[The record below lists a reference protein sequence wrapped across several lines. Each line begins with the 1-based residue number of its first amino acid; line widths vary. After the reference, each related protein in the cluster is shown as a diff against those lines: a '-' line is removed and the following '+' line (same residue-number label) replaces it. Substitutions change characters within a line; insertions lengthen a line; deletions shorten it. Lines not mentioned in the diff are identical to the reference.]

1 MRNTSL
7 IPMALF
13 ALLSWS
19 QNGLAQVNP
28 AFAEITDAVEEART
42 ILQTERKLLVMQNL
56 DLTPAE
62 SEAFWKVYD
71 QYAADLKKVGDRR
84 VKVITDYAAAYDT
97 MTDETAEKL
106 IKESMNYET
115 ELVDLRKA
123 YLKKFS
129 KTLPATKV
137 ARFYQVENKL
147 DAITNFQLARQIP
160 LVPQK
165 KAPEPM
171 TKP

>member
-1 MRNTSL
+1 MRN
-7 IPMALF
+7 
-13 ALLSWS
+13 ALLISMAIVATTSWS
-19 QNGLAQVNP
+19 QASLAQVNP
-28 AFAEITDAVEEART
+28 ALGEITDAVEEART

-56 DLTPAE
+56 DLTPTE

-97 MTDETAEKL
+97 LSDETAEKL
-106 IKESMNYET
+106 IKESMGYQS
-115 ELVDLRKA
+115 ELVDLRKS

-160 LVPQK
+160 LVPPK

-171 TKP
+171 AKP